1 MNQYIGHESQYY
13 GVEEHRLVG
22 GKGDGMRLLQVRNGR
37 GLEFT
42 VSADRAA
49 DISRLTF
56 CGMNMGYFAPCGY
69 VAPAYYDDRGDQ
81 FLKSFTAGFLT
92 TCGLNN
98 VGTPG
103 EDAGESLPLHGTI
116 GNTPAEQI
124 YWESDD
130 KEIRI
135 HAKVVDA
142 RLFSHKLVLHRT
154 IRCSL
159 SENVFSIED
168 RICNEGDSAYPVEVM
183 YHMNMGYPL
192 LTEDSLLYIPSDHVR
207 ARNERAAEGLEEW
220 NQMRKPEAGFEEQC
234 YYHSFDGEGKAGIFQ
249 PAEGLGLIISFDSR
263 ELNYLTQWKMMGVR
277 DYVLGLEPGNCNPD
291 GRKRMREDGTLKILA
306 PGEEVSYRFR
316 VSMVKGMEAWE
327 KITGQKG

>member
-22 GKGDGMRLLQVRNGR
+22 GRGDGMRLLQVRNGR

-56 CGMNMGYFAPCGY
+56 CGMNMGYFSPCGY
-69 VAPAYYDDRGDQ
+69 VAPAYYDDRGDL

-92 TCGLNN
+92 TCGLNA
-98 VGTPG
+98 VGTPC
-103 EDAGESLPLHGTI
+103 EDAGEILPLHGSI
-116 GNTPAEQI
+116 GNTPAEHI
-124 YWESDD
+124 CWESDE

-142 RLFSHKLVLHRT
+142 RIFSHKLVLNRT

-159 SENVFSIED
+159 TENVFSVED
-168 RICNEGDSAYPVEVM
+168 RIKNEGDAPYPVEVL

-192 LTEDSLLYIPSDHVR
+192 LTENSIVYIPSDRVR
-207 ARNERAAEGLEEW
+207 ARNERAEEGIEEW
-220 NQMRKPEAGFEEQC
+220 SRMRKPEAGFEEQC

-249 PAEGLGLIISFDSR
+249 PAENLGLLISFDSKN
-263 ELNYLTQWKMMGVR
+263 LNYLTEWKMMGVR
-277 DYVLGLEPGNCNPD
+277 DYVLGLEPGNCTPD
-291 GRKRMREDGTLKILA
+291 GRKKMREDGVLKILA
-306 PGEEVSYRFR
+306 PEEEVTYRFE
-316 VSMVKGMEAWE
+316 VHMIKGMEAWR
-327 KITGQKG
+327 KITG